1 MKRTSRKQSAETR
14 LKRSK
19 AMKGKKHTL
28 ETKMKISNALKRYWE
43 QIPNDE
49 ENKSITVNLNEE

>member
-1 MKRTSRKQSAETR
+1 MKRISRKQSLETR

-19 AMKGKKHTL
+19 AMKGKKHSE

-43 QIPNDE
+43 QIPNE
-49 ENKSITVNLNEE
+49 ENKSITENLNEE